1 MMTLTSA
8 AFAPLAYRCPPPF
21 PPPSPR
27 PRPNLAPTSTACPL
41 CSIQPM
47 SAPRTA
53 RHHQGVLGHESSA
66 VAGVLAGAGAAQ
78 QQHAS
83 WQRLQAVR
91 RRARRSAPFACGS
104 SSKQGTTGSPP
115 LGGAAGVAARSPPPP
130 PPRASGSAVPPSPG
144 GAARRRYQESRCP
157 FGTDLTEPS
166 LFRSRAALLTEVT
179 HAATTRARHRG
190 VRGALAPFVQRR
202 AAAARTLQTLAHFAS
217 SAPASP
223 TATQTQQQQQ
233 QVSAASCSATETA
246 RLLGD
251 LAAVQRK
258 AQARPACVAGLA
270 IVTV

>member
-1 MMTLTSA
+1 
-8 AFAPLAYRCPPPF
+8 
-21 PPPSPR
+21 
-27 PRPNLAPTSTACPL
+27 
-41 CSIQPM
+41 M

-53 RHHQGVLGHESSA
+53 RHHQGVVGHDSSA

-83 WQRLQAVR
+83 WQQLQAVR
-91 RRARRSAPFACGS
+91 RRARRSSAPFAYGG
-104 SSKQGTTGSPP
+104 SKQGTTGSSPP
-115 LGGAAGVAARSPPPP
+115 GGVAGVAARAPPPPP

-157 FGTDLTEPS
+157 FGTAITEPS

-217 SAPASP
+217 SASASP

-233 QVSAASCSATETA
+233 QQVSAASCSTETL

-258 AQARPACVAGLA
+258 AQARPACEAGLA